1 MLEKQYMTAE
11 DCIRLDKSIKS
22 KQEEITKPNPSRSIY
37 ELISSKNSS
46 ERAFASQLCSD
57 KIETQRQLETA
68 LLITKT
74 SIEQEK
80 KVLGSSKKEENIYI
94 GVGAVVLLVGVI
106 ILVKK

>member
-22 KQEEITKPNPSRSIY
+22 KQEEEITKPNPSNIY
-37 ELISSKNSS
+37 QLISFKNSQ

-74 SIEQEK
+74 AIEQEK
-80 KVLGSSKKEENIYI
+80 KVLGNSKKEENIYI

>member
-1 MLEKQYMTAE
+1 MLEKQYYTSE
-11 DCIRLDKSIKS
+11 DCIRVDKSIKS
-22 KQEEITKPNPSRSIY
+22 LQEEITKPNPSNIY
-37 ELISSKNSS
+37 QLISFKNSQ

-74 SIEQEK
+74 AIEQEK
-80 KVLGSSKKEENIYI
+80 KVLGNSKKEENIYI